1 MMERAA
7 RCAAPTIDTPRF
19 RTGRTPGC
27 QSTPYGPPPSAGPR
41 ISVAFRITYPYGP
54 DTGRPVYRLPKNLSY
69 NLVGAASPG
78 GPRVSFPHSFH
89 PASRRGENLSSFNF
103 TLFSASGGSPEA
115 RALSR
120 RAGRPPGRSW
130 PPGRLR
136 RRRSPGEWPRTA
148 RSPTGPGGT
157 WRRG

>member
-1 MMERAA
+1 MERAA

-54 DTGRPVYRLPKNLSY
+54 DTGRPVSRIPKNHRTTLY
-69 NLVGAASPG
+69 GPPLRAA
-78 GPRVSFPHSFH
+78 RAVSFRIKFH

-115 RALSR
+115 RALLR

-130 PPGRLR
+130 PPGRLCR
-136 RRRSPGEWPRTA
+136 RRRPGEWPRTA